1 MANLRVTFED
11 MRGAAVRLRG
21 GQDELTATLAGL
33 QGLIDSLVA
42 EGFVTDA
49 ASVAFQE
56 TYSQFTHSATS
67 TVAALEQLGAFLAS
81 AADAMQQT
89 DEALAGQIRSR

>member
-11 MRGAAVRLRG
+11 MRGAATRLRA
-21 GQDELTATLAGL
+21 GQEELTSTLAGL
-33 QGLIDSLVA
+33 QAFIDSLVA

-56 TYSQFTHSATS
+56 TYTQFTHSATT
-67 TVAALEQLGAFLAS
+67 TVAALEQLGAFLAN

-89 DEALAGQIRSR
+89 DEALAGQIRLR